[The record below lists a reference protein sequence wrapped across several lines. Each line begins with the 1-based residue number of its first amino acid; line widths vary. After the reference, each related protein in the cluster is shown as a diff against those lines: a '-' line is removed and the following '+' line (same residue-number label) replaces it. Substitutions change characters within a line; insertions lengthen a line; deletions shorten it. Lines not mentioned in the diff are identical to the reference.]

1 MGKED
6 KKEKKAKKAEKKAE
20 GEEQSQP
27 EVCYE
32 EKARLVSV
40 IAKPLA
46 DEKLCKKV
54 LKLTRKASKRKAVRR
69 GVKEVVKALRKNCKG
84 ICILAGDISPVDVL
98 THIPVI
104 CEDHG
109 IPYIYVPSKED
120 LGAAALSK
128 RPTSCMLVML
138 QPPKGPVDAA
148 EQTEYEEAY
157 NEVEKK
163 VRVAMP
169 VF

>member
-1 MGKED
+1 MG
-6 KKEKKAKKAEKKAE
+6 KEKKAAKEPKEHKEPKDEKDEKTVVPYDAKAA
-20 GEEQSQP
+20 
-27 EVCYE
+27 
-32 EKARLVSV
+32 LVSV

-46 DEKLCKKV
+46 SEKLCKSV
-54 LKLTRKASKRKAVRR
+54 LKLTKKASKRKSIRR
-69 GVKEVVKALRKNCKG
+69 GVKEVVKALRKNAKG
-84 ICILAGDISPVDVL
+84 IVVLAGDISPVDVL

-128 RPTSCMLVML
+128 RPTSCMLVL
-138 QPPKGPVDAA
+138 PEPPKGVTDKE
-148 EQTEYEEAY
+148 EQKEYQKDYDEA
-157 NEVEKK
+157 EKK
-163 VRVAMP
+163 IRAVMP